1 MNLKKISIIIPCYNE
16 VKTIKQAIREVQNFK
31 DNFLEIII
39 IDDGSNDGTRDIL
52 KVLENEDNLKI
63 IYKDNNQGKGSAII
77 EGLKYVTGD
86 VIIIQDADLEYSPE
100 DYKTLLLPFLETDA
114 DVVYGSRFLG
124 GSKYVR
130 LHFYFHFLA
139 NKFLTNFCN
148 LFTNL
153 NMTDM
158 ETGYKAF
165 KTDVIKSIQLEEN
178 SFAIEPEITIKL
190 AKRKYKFYEVAVSYR
205 GRSYEEG
212 KKITFKDAIYAFY
225 VIIKYGFK
233 F

>member
-16 VKTIKQAIREVQNFK
+16 VKTIKQAIREVQNYK

-190 AKRKYKFYEVAVSYR
+190 AKKKYKFYEVAVSYR

>member
-16 VKTIKQAIREVQNFK
+16 VKTIKQAIREVQNYK